1 MIDPKSIRLNFPIF
15 YHHPELVY
23 LDNAATAQKPDTVI
37 QSITEFYQ
45 KENATIHRGVYDL
58 AVQTTQKYEQVRHKI
73 AKFIGSN
80 FSQSIVYTSGTTAG
94 INLVAQSFL
103 SDRLQPGDEVIIS
116 IMEHH
121 ANLIPWQ
128 QVCKTKQAKL
138 RVIPIHETGEL
149 DISAYKNI
157 LNNRTKMVAV
167 VHVSNTLGT
176 VNPVEDIIELAH
188 DSKIPVLVDAAQ
200 SIVHYPIDVL
210 ALDADFLVFSG
221 HKMFGPTGIGVL
233 YGKPELLES
242 MQPIWF
248 GGDMI
253 RSVSFEDTIFAPVP
267 QRFEAGTSNIAGVVG
282 LGTAIDFLKQ
292 FDKNEIQAY
301 LHELTETAT
310 EALLKINGLKIIGM
324 AKNKSAIISFS
335 MDKVHPHDVATFLAI
350 ENIAVRAGNH
360 CTQPLMDFYNLP
372 GTTRASFTI
381 YNDHEEA
388 VQLASVLKD
397 IQQFFA

>member
-1 MIDPKSIRLNFPIF
+1 
-15 YHHPELVY
+15 
-23 LDNAATAQKPDTVI
+23 
-37 QSITEFYQ
+37 
-45 KENATIHRGVYDL
+45 
-58 AVQTTQKYEQVRHKI
+58 
-73 AKFIGSN
+73 
-80 FSQSIVYTSGTTAG
+80 
-94 INLVAQSFL
+94 
-103 SDRLQPGDEVIIS
+103 
-116 IMEHH
+116 
-121 ANLIPWQ
+121 
-128 QVCKTKQAKL
+128 
-138 RVIPIHETGEL
+138 
-149 DISAYKNI
+149 
-157 LNNRTKMVAV
+157 
-167 VHVSNTLGT
+167 
-176 VNPVEDIIELAH
+176 
-188 DSKIPVLVDAAQ
+188 
-200 SIVHYPIDVL
+200 
-210 ALDADFLVFSG
+210 
-221 HKMFGPTGIGVL
+221 
-233 YGKPELLES
+233 
-242 MQPIWF
+242 
-248 GGDMI
+248 
-253 RSVSFEDTIFAPVP
+253 VSFEDTIFAPVP